1 MRTQQAF
8 TRVHSS
14 SFLQGI
20 IRSSLFIRAAS
31 LFTTDKEIIDDQTRI
46 MRAPRKGVEPTDL
59 LAVLQ
64 GALPLQASSDA
75 SRRQIQH
82 PNGHPGRGK
91 QIQRRGGARESMP
104 PPFSR
109 TSFKSKSKLVANGFT
124 VNSRTNTLL
133 SNKSSRQSVHQA
145 HQAKTGTAEGKRL
158 VHHGQCA
165 LLCQSRPCVLLSRLG
180 FQKSW
185 PPVLPEFGLLSS
197 TGDV

>member
-1 MRTQQAF
+1 M
-8 TRVHSS
+8 
-14 SFLQGI
+14 
-20 IRSSLFIRAAS
+20 
-31 LFTTDKEIIDDQTRI
+31 
-46 MRAPRKGVEPTDL
+46 EPTDL

-64 GALPLQASSDA
+64 EPCLFKQVLMRAEGKFNTQMVTLEEGSKSSEEEGLGSPCPPL
-75 SRRQIQH
+75 
-82 PNGHPGRGK
+82 
-91 QIQRRGGARESMP
+91 
-104 PPFSR
+104 SR
-109 TSFKSKSKLVANGFT
+109 TSFKSKSKLVANDFT

-185 PPVLPEFGLLSS
+185 PPVLPEIGLLSS

>member
-1 MRTQQAF
+1 MRTQQA
-8 TRVHSS
+8 RVHSS

-64 GALPLQASSDA
+64 EPCLFKQVLMRAEGKFNTQMVTLEEGSKSSEEEGLGSPCPPLFEDQLQV
-75 SRRQIQH
+75 QIQA
-82 PNGHPGRGK
+82 GRQWFYG
-91 QIQRRGGARESMP
+91 QQP
-104 PPFSR
+104 YP
-109 TSFKSKSKLVANGFT
+109 
-124 VNSRTNTLL
+124 LL

-185 PPVLPEFGLLSS
+185 PPVLPEIGLLSS